1 MPHSVRFHQLE
12 EELAVLTV
20 AISLGLK
27 TLVGTEVNG
36 LRGQCPQGSHENRP
50 NVVSAKAAK

>member
-36 LRGQCPQGSHENRP
+36 LRGQCCPY
-50 NVVSAKAAK
+50 